1 MTCARATTRGLSLD
15 LNSPFGPQVSDLR
28 SPEDINLNLYN
39 FDKVDALNCPY
50 VLTSPRSLEACANLG
65 IKPVELLSKS
75 FEEFRDE
82 LPSYTPFE
90 EVKHLYKLFEIQR
103 TKKLE
108 RCRKER
114 EYIIQMER
122 LKRHRSQSVSP
133 GRRRNR
139 IDMPVLE
146 VVLSGSSDEDKN
158 SSASHTEAQT
168 PETPP
173 QISTP
178 GGDSHTTAESLD
190 NDNLSVEDEVISR
203 PTGSLPRSKSTP
215 ASPFHNAQG
224 LQMGLLAIT
233 SSKVITR
240 LEDNPR
246 CRVKLPPKDIRL
258 LEIMVKRREAELEAE
273 EKRRRAHEQWECE
286 REELR
291 RRREEAAKT
300 RSLKRSKEKNR
311 ECVNNQKRMYKSQP
325 TTPDWIASVCTSSRT
340 SHENLSHIERMKKST
355 PRPGELSERIAKMH
369 LQLQQGCERDG
380 ISVRST
386 TDERL
391 RAAGE
396 RVRNRVKELEAKIR
410 EKDERAQERVKVRR
424 CEREREMQRSSEQLH
439 GRINVAR
446 KNQKELDAALDMWRS
461 KVSEYQVASNARAQ
475 ERVKELLEEKK
486 RKAQKDRE
494 TREKSFRKGL
504 EKVAVLE
511 GERLSQMIQRLRQKE
526 QRARQFTT
534 EKQAFISQSRALAKA
549 SSDLREQL
557 KLKADLVEGGHPER
571 VSRRRRGSSS
581 TRSVTSTADSTTTT
595 TATGSRITQTS
606 MVASSRAATSKESR

>member
-1 MTCARATTRGLSLD
+1 MTCTKATTRGLSLD
-15 LNSPFGPQVSDLR
+15 LSSPFSPHVSDLR

-114 EYIIQMER
+114 EYILNMER

-139 IDMPVLE
+139 VDMPILE
-146 VVLSGSSDEDKN
+146 VVLSGSSDEEKE

-173 QISTP
+173 QVSTP

-190 NDNLSVEDEVISR
+190 HDILSVEDEMVNR
-203 PTGSLPRSKSTP
+203 PSGSLPRSKSTP
-215 ASPFHNAQG
+215 ASPFHKAQS
-224 LQMGLLAIT
+224 LQVGCLLPLA
-233 SSKVITR
+233 SSKIISRLDDSNLTR
-240 LEDNPR
+240 STK
-246 CRVKLPPKDIRL
+246 VKLPPKDIRL
-258 LEIMVKRREAELEAE
+258 LEMMVKRREAELEAE
-273 EKRRRAHEQWECE
+273 ERRRRAHEEWERE

-291 RRREEAAKT
+291 RRREEALKT
-300 RSLKRSKEKNR
+300 RSLKRVKDKGKADQQNSTTD
-311 ECVNNQKRMYKSQP
+311 KRMYKSQP
-325 TTPDWIASVCTSSRT
+325 TTPDWVASECTSSRT
-340 SHENLSHIERMKKST
+340 SRENLAQGSKNDAKGDTVMGRGQRKT
-355 PRPGELSERIAKMH
+355 PPRPGELSERIAKMH
-369 LQLQQGCERDG
+369 LQLQLQHNPSGRQGPTK
-380 ISVRST
+380 SA

-396 RVRNRVKELEAKIR
+396 RVRNRVQELEAKIR
-410 EKDERAQERVKVRR
+410 EKEERAQERVRIRR
-424 CEREREMQRSSEQLH
+424 NEREQEMQRSSEQHH
-439 GRINVAR
+439 GRIIVAR
-446 KNQKELDAALDMWRS
+446 KNQKELDAALDMWRC

-486 RKAQKDRE
+486 RRAQRDRE
-494 TREKSFRKGL
+494 GREKVWLAGFFFSCRCSEGPHDFRL
-504 EKVAVLE
+504 
-511 GERLSQMIQRLRQKE
+511 Q
-526 QRARQFTT
+526 
-534 EKQAFISQSRALAKA
+534 
-549 SSDLREQL
+549 
-557 KLKADLVEGGHPER
+557 
-571 VSRRRRGSSS
+571 
-581 TRSVTSTADSTTTT
+581 
-595 TATGSRITQTS
+595 
-606 MVASSRAATSKESR
+606 